1 MLKPEATSDQIKIL
15 CKAAIEYGFAS
26 VFVNPCRIKLASEF
40 LKGKEVK
47 VDTGIGFP
55 LGATTPEVKA
65 FETRDAIANG
75 AGEVDR
81 VMNIGAMKEED
92 YALVERDIRAVVEAA
107 DGKAVVKVILENCL
121 LEKEEIKKHVEFA
134 KKLGQISSRLPP
146 VLINRCDRG

>member
-1 MLKPEATSDQIKIL
+1 M
-15 CKAAIEYGFAS
+15 
-26 VFVNPCRIKLASEF
+26 
-40 LKGKEVK
+40 KGKEVK

-65 FETRDAIANG
+65 FETREAIANG
-75 AGEVDR
+75 DSEVDR
-81 VMNIGAMKEED
+81 VMNIGAMKEGN

-121 LEKEEIKKHVEFA
+121 LEKEGIKKHVKFV